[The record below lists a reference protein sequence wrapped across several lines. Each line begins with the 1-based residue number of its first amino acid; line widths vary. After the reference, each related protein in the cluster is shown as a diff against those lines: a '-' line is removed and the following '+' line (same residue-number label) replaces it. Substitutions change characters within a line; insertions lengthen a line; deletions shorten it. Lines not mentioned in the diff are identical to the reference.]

1 MGCVMMRVCHLNT
14 CPAGIATQD
23 PELRKRFCGQPE
35 HVVNYM
41 RFVAMEVRELMA
53 ELGFRTV
60 NEMVGHTECL
70 YIRHAVDQWKTKGVD
85 LSAILYQPP
94 HPDGVGTRCLIAQ
107 NHKLEE
113 GYDDTTIIPMCRPA
127 LESGRKITA
136 TLPVR
141 NTQRTVGTR
150 LGSEVTRRYGADGLP
165 EDTISIHF
173 KGSAGQSFMAFVPK
187 GVTFLLEGDAND
199 YLGKGLSGGKLIVR
213 PPREADFAP
222 DQNVIAGNV
231 ALYGATSGEA
241 YIRGL
246 AGERF
251 CVRNSG
257 ASAVVEGV
265 GDHGC
270 EYMTG
275 GRVVVLGPTGR
286 NFAAGMSGGIAYVL
300 DEQRQLESNCNLEMV
315 ELGPL
320 DDPSETEEIFG
331 LIRRHAEFTGSLRA
345 QNLLSH
351 WAQWKALFV
360 RVIPHDYRR
369 VMEAQ
374 KLMRDK
380 GLSPE
385 DAEMAAFQLNAKDM
399 ARVHGK

>member
-1 MGCVMMRVCHLNT
+1 M
-14 CPAGIATQD
+14 
-23 PELRKRFCGQPE
+23 
-35 HVVNYM
+35 
-41 RFVAMEVRELMA
+41 
-53 ELGFRTV
+53 
-60 NEMVGHTECL
+60 
-70 YIRHAVDQWKTKGVD
+70 
-85 LSAILYQPP
+85 
-94 HPDGVGTRCLIAQ
+94 IAQ
-107 NHKLEE
+107 NHKVEE

-150 LGSEVTRRYGADGLP
+150 LGSEVTRRYGAEGLP

-213 PPREADFAP
+213 PPREASFAP
-222 DQNVIAGNV
+222 NQNVIAGNV

-241 YIRGL
+241 YIRGM

-257 ASAVVEGV
+257 AVAVVEGV

-275 GRVVVLGPTGR
+275 GQVIVLGPTGR
-286 NFAAGMSGGIAYVL
+286 NFAAGMSGGVAYVL
-300 DEQRQLESNCNLEMV
+300 DEQRQLESNCNLKMV
-315 ELGPL
+315 GLGPL
-320 DDPSETEEIFG
+320 DDPSEIEQVLG

-345 QNLLSH
+345 QNLLTH
-351 WAQWKALFV
+351 WVQWKPLFV
-360 RVIPHDYRR
+360 KVIPDDYRR
-369 VMEAQ
+369 VMAAQ

-385 DAEMAAFQLNAKDM
+385 EAEMAAFQLNAKDG
-399 ARVHGK
+399 AQVHGK